1 MGNHNANAVAPNQ
14 PDQNQQLI
22 QNQDPVDVS
31 LLVEQPS
38 FKKVFAIKNPIYLKK
53 ETLTIQ
59 KDSENKNKFYIE
71 FFYDSLCNFNLYINF
86 NVAKNQKCKRSLLP
100 SGEYTPSYSP
110 SKDFENSTIKLENL
124 EKGQNVHFLDKLAS
138 FDIEFLM
145 QHRTDEANT
154 FDIAIEM
161 IPILEGDQSGNEIV
175 FVTLCKIVTEENEA
189 HNHKIKAELQRLK
202 TQNMWIDM
210 YDVFNCALDTGEC
223 LICCSALRNTIFL
236 PCKHSCT
243 CNSCAHSL
251 RMRNNPCPIC
261 KNDIDD
267 LLILETED
275 DKKAIEPENVPQVEQ
290 GPEAQIDNNIVA
302 NDS

>member
-1 MGNHNANAVAPNQ
+1 MH
-14 PDQNQQLI
+14 
-22 QNQDPVDVS
+22 
-31 LLVEQPS
+31 E
-38 FKKVFAIKNPIYLKK
+38 
-53 ETLTIQ
+53 
-59 KDSENKNKFYIE
+59 
-71 FFYDSLCNFNLYINF
+71 
-86 NVAKNQKCKRSLLP
+86 
-100 SGEYTPSYSP
+100 
-110 SKDFENSTIKLENL
+110 
-124 EKGQNVHFLDKLAS
+124 
-138 FDIEFLM
+138 
-145 QHRTDEANT
+145 
-154 FDIAIEM
+154 
-161 IPILEGDQSGNEIV
+161 
-175 FVTLCKIVTEENEA
+175 
-189 HNHKIKAELQRLK
+189 
-202 TQNMWIDM
+202 
-210 YDVFNCALDTGEC
+210 VFNCGLDTGEC

>member
-1 MGNHNANAVAPNQ
+1 
-14 PDQNQQLI
+14 
-22 QNQDPVDVS
+22 
-31 LLVEQPS
+31 
-38 FKKVFAIKNPIYLKK
+38 
-53 ETLTIQ
+53 
-59 KDSENKNKFYIE
+59 
-71 FFYDSLCNFNLYINF
+71 
-86 NVAKNQKCKRSLLP
+86 
-100 SGEYTPSYSP
+100 
-110 SKDFENSTIKLENL
+110 
-124 EKGQNVHFLDKLAS
+124 
-138 FDIEFLM
+138 
-145 QHRTDEANT
+145 
-154 FDIAIEM
+154 
-161 IPILEGDQSGNEIV
+161 
-175 FVTLCKIVTEENEA
+175 
-189 HNHKIKAELQRLK
+189 
-202 TQNMWIDM
+202 MWIDM